1 MALTRALMIDT
12 QSGTIFDAYNARIV
26 IVDTLDPE
34 QREILEHGSDSEIQ
48 EIAQEHGHPVLDD
61 FHAMEAIAK
70 VLRRVR
76 DGEIN
81 RTSLTNIVTMT
92 GRSV

>member
-1 MALTRALMIDT
+1 MALMIDT
-12 QSGTIFDAYNARIV
+12 QSGTTFDADNARIV
-26 IVDTLDPE
+26 FEESLDPE
-34 QREILEHGSDSEIQ
+34 QTEILEHGSDSEIQ

-61 FHAMEAIAK
+61 FHAMESIAE

-76 DGEIN
+76 DGKIN
-81 RTSLTNIVTMT
+81 LIHLTNIVTMT